1 MRPLIKPA
9 KLNPGDKVA
18 AVTLS
23 WGGPGAFPYRFEVG
37 KQRLESLFGIE
48 VIPSQHAL
56 KSPEW
61 IYSNP
66 QARAQDLM
74 EAFQDPSIKGIIAT
88 IGGDDSVRLLPYI
101 DFDIIKMNPKVVL
114 GYSDTTITHF
124 MCLKAGLGSFYG
136 PMVMTAFAEN
146 VAMHQHSLEGISRT
160 LFSNEVVGPISQNI
174 EGWTTEILEWENPD
188 NQNIQRTLLPPVQWN
203 IIGQC
208 DTPSQGRL
216 MGGCL
221 EVLQFIN
228 GTTLWPTLSEWDET
242 ILFLEI
248 AGEEEMNPVQV
259 QRFFRNLAVQDI
271 LGRLK
276 GILFS
281 KPGGKDISP
290 EQFPKYENAI
300 LKVFEEFNIPL
311 IPIVTRMDFGHSDPM
326 WTLPYGA
333 LTEINP
339 LSKTVTILESA
350 VV

>member
-37 KQRLESLFGIE
+37 KQRVESLFGLE
-48 VIPSQHAL
+48 VIPSQNAL

-61 IYSNP
+61 IYNNP

-101 DFDIIKMNPKVVL
+101 DFDMIKKNPKVVL

-124 MCLKAGLGSFYG
+124 MCLKAGLSSFYG

-146 VAMHQHSLEGISRT
+146 VAMHQHSLEGIRRT
-160 LFSNEVVGPISQNI
+160 LFSNEVIGPIPQNT

-188 NQNIQRTLLPPVQWN
+188 NQNIQRTLLPPVDWN
-203 IIGQC
+203 FIGQC
-208 DTPSQGRL
+208 KTPIQGRL
-216 MGGCL
+216 LGGCL
-221 EVLQFIN
+221 EALQFIN
-228 GTTLWPTLSEWDET
+228 GTTLWPAISEWDQT

-248 AGEEEMNPVQV
+248 AGEEMCPVQT
-259 QRFFRNLAVQDI
+259 QRFFRNLAAQGI
-271 LGRLK
+271 LEKLK
-276 GILFS
+276 GIFFS
-281 KPGGKDISP
+281 KPGGKDIAP
-290 EQFPKYENAI
+290 EQFPEYESAI
-300 LKVFEEFNIPL
+300 LKVFEEFNISL

-326 WTLPYGA
+326 WTMPYGI

-339 LSKTVTILESA
+339 LSKSVTILESA